1 LLVNY
6 DLTNKFS
13 QNLKDF
19 EEMNGNLKANTL
31 LICIVI
37 TLFLIVIYWKEEL
50 KSQFTINQV
59 RPFEKYEP
67 KNVFLDLG
75 ANKGDSVVNFLG
87 ITKTALGGKMS
98 NLIDL
103 NLVKNKSWI
112 IYAVEANPH
121 FNKALSDLKKQLE
134 RDETIKM
141 HLYNET
147 AAWTSDGF
155 VEFFVDTVNSGNDF
169 WGSSLN
175 KNHPDAVRSGQK
187 SVKVRSVDVARLIK
201 QYDERDLVVVKMDI
215 EGIIFVSHLL

>member
-1 LLVNY
+1 
-6 DLTNKFS
+6 
-13 QNLKDF
+13 
-19 EEMNGNLKANTL
+19 M
-31 LICIVI
+31 
-37 TLFLIVIYWKEEL
+37 
-50 KSQFTINQV
+50 NQV

-87 ITKTALGGKMS
+87 ITKTAQGGKMS

-215 EGIIFVSHLL
+215 EGILFVSHL

>member
-1 LLVNY
+1 MIV
-6 DLTNKFS
+6 
-13 QNLKDF
+13 NLKTKIF
-19 EEMNGNLKANTL
+19 
-31 LICIVI
+31 LICAVI

-59 RPFEKYEP
+59 GPFEKYEP

-87 ITKTALGGKMS
+87 ITENAQGGKMS

-147 AAWTSDGF
+147 AAWISDGF

-215 EGIIFVSHLL
+215 EGILFVSHL